1 MLKGVQR
8 GAIMLVK
15 CLEHK
20 SYEEQPK
27 EQEFFSLEE
36 AQETPYHSLQRR
48 LWRGGGQILLSSNK

>member
-36 AQETPYHSLQRR
+36 AQETSLSTKEVVARWGSDTS
-48 LWRGGGQILLSSNK
+48 LK